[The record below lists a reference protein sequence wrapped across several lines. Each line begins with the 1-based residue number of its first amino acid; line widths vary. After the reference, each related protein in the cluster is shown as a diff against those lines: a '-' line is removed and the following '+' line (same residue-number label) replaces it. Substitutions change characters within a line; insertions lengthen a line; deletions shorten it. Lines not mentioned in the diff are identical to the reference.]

1 MHNMTQKI
9 KRKQV
14 KMEKNCMDFGIC
26 LKKIENF
33 N

>member
-14 KMEKNCMDFGIC
+14 KMEKQLYGFWNLF
-26 LKKIENF
+26 KEN
-33 N
+33 